1 VRLLS
6 LSFVCA
12 VAVAVGLV
20 PAAASAAT
28 TQQQA
33 QAKALDALN
42 VSGGTDALVVFKL
55 ARPVAAGTVISAAGR
70 SGGPAAATTSA
81 ARSQAQRLRAAGVA
95 VVSAPR
101 VTVVG
106 DEPAWFFYEDQA
118 PYQSYAHAGRVVL
131 VGAETGRVT
140 VTKTL
145 QWPPVIA
152 GRLPSFLRSSAA
164 YRDARYRAFDRPWT
178 SSTPAVAPATLPA
191 PGSPIE
197 AAGARKQAADALA
210 AEHSCAV
217 RVSDTLGDFYD
228 AASVDQSRAR
238 IGVFMNALSRLN
250 PGFVSTR
257 YRFATVRGGESLKSF
272 ISKLLAKRGC
282 KDLMLYV
289 AGGGYVTRG
298 QSVINVGTRVRRDG
312 RIEQQTVTASA
323 LRGILRAHPGVT
335 FKIMLDAPYSG
346 GFGTVLRDAPNLLVF
361 LASASAT
368 QGSFTAL
375 PEVRD
380 PQGRPVL
387 NTYNKAQLLEFSNR
401 ELTGLYCFIDSPGE
415 VAAATR
421 AKADGTS
428 KSFFAWM
435 LARAFSLCSA
445 GSVSSTVQGAPQPVI
460 TQPGLGL
467 GSPATPAPVA
477 PPAAPAPATTSA
489 GAGTT
494 PGTQDPGTPTLLA
507 PVVTL
512 TSGGLSY
519 TENDAATIV
528 DAGLTVTD
536 ADSTSLSGATVRIAT
551 GFAAG
556 QDVLEL
562 SGAAPA
568 GITSSYDPATGTLTL
583 TGSAPIASY
592 QAALRDVAYRN
603 TSDAPSAAARSIRF
617 AVTDTA
623 AGTSTAVARD
633 LAVSPVNDGPT
644 ADDDAYTVA
653 ADATLTVP
661 ASTGVLANDA
671 DLDGDSLTVDQVAG
685 SAGNVGNVLTT
696 TGGAHV
702 TINAN
707 GSLTYDPNSQFDV
720 LTAGQSDTDT
730 VTYRAT
736 DGGLND
742 TATVT
747 FTITGVNDAPVAVDD
762 AYSVGQNGVLTVP
775 AATGV
780 LDNDTDGDGDTLT
793 VDQVAGSGASVG
805 TQVTTTGGAHATINA
820 DGSLTYDPNGQFDIL
835 NAGQTGTDTVTY
847 RAADGHG
854 GTDTATITI
863 TIIGATDAPVAVD
876 DAYSVGQ
883 SAALTVPA
891 ATGVLDN
898 DTDADD
904 DTLSVDQVAGSG
916 ANVGTVYTTTGGAL
930 VTINADGSLTYD
942 PNHQFDALG
951 AGQSDTDTVTYRA
964 TDGGLNGTATVTFT
978 INGANDA
985 PVAVDDAYS
994 VGQSTVLTVPAAT
1007 GVVDNDTDGDG
1018 DSLTVDQV
1026 AGSASNVATAYTT
1039 TGGAHATVNANGS
1052 LTYDPNGQFDDLGT
1066 AESATDTVTYRVSDG
1081 HGGTD
1086 TATITFTVNGANDA
1100 PVAVDDAYS
1109 TNEDTVLTVNAA
1121 TGVVNNDTDV
1131 DGDALTVDQV
1141 AGSGANVGTAHTT
1154 TGGATVTVNA
1164 NGSLSYNPNGQFD
1177 DLGAGQQTTDTVT
1190 YRVSDGS
1197 LNDTATITFTVT
1209 GVNDAPVAS
1218 DDSYSTDEDTTLTV
1232 NAATGVLNNDTDP
1245 EGTALTVDQVAGSA
1259 GNVGTVLT
1267 TTGGAHAT
1275 INANGSIT
1283 YDPNGQFND
1292 LGTGEQETDTVTYR
1306 TTDGGLNDT
1315 ATITFTVTGVNDAP
1329 DATDDAYSTDE
1340 DTVLT
1345 VPAGTG
1351 VLTNDTDPDG
1361 DALTVDQVGGSGA
1374 NVGNAFT
1381 STGGATVTVN
1391 ANGSLSYNPNGQFN
1405 SLTVGQQTTDTFIY
1419 RTTDGALDET
1429 ATVTITITGVNDA
1442 PTATDDSYAGVGN
1455 TTLVVGNTVPAGRAG
1470 KTLSGSIKSNDT
1482 DPDTAAGSLTI
1493 TTGTSATTLGGSV
1506 TMDADGTFTYTPP
1519 TSTTNTADTFTY
1531 TIGDGTSTDT
1541 GTVTINLTSRV
1552 WYVDNTAAAG
1562 GTGRSSDPFDTLAE
1576 ATAAGGANATIFV
1589 HQGSGTTGQNAGA
1602 VLAANERLLGAAED
1616 LVVGGDTLYDGS
1628 NAQRPTI
1635 GNAAGAGVTLAS
1647 GSTVQGL
1654 AINAAGGAAISGS
1667 AGVSGSTIA
1676 DVTLSGTS
1684 GGLSLSATSG
1694 TFAISDTTISTT
1706 GGTGL
1711 TASGAGTVNFT
1722 SAGTISVA
1730 SSGARALNISSTAL
1744 SGTIDDVT
1752 VTASA
1757 AGGVALQNTTGSIVL
1772 GGLSLATTGG
1782 TGFLADNVAGLSVPA
1797 GATANVSDSGGTA
1810 VAIRNSTAPSATFD
1824 TVSATGAGSTG
1835 IDVSGNGGGGTT
1847 TFSGATTT
1855 STSTATGVSLAN
1867 NAGHAIAFTGGNVGI
1882 TTTSGRGFDAT
1893 GGGTVTVQGSG
1904 STITSTTGTALRIA
1918 NTTIGSSDVT
1928 FRSISANGAPNGI
1941 VLDTT
1946 GSNGGLKVTG
1956 TNTAGSGGTIQNTAG
1971 ADGTTQ
1977 GIGVYLN
1984 STMVTS
1990 LKYLNLSN
1998 NAGWAIRGTTVSD
2011 FSLDGA
2017 TISGTNGTN
2026 DALDEASVAFTQL
2039 LGTSSITNTAISG
2052 GVEDNLRVSNTSGTA
2067 NLTLDGITVG
2077 ANNAATGG
2085 NGVLL
2090 EARQTAAETTT
2101 VKNSTFTSS
2110 REDLFQ
2116 SIVTD
2121 QASNDLTF
2129 TNNTLNNGQA
2139 VKVSGGAGVILATSG
2154 SGSGANLVYRI
2165 AGNTVNGNDNA
2176 IFVQK
2181 GVGIATARGRI
2192 ENNIVGTA
2200 GVTGSGANAGSGI
2213 TVESRGQG
2221 THVSRIAGNTV
2232 RQYNQDGISTVN
2244 GEDGSGDNGSV
2255 NVQLTVVN
2263 NTVTEPKRPQTLT
2276 GFRNEAADPA
2286 ATVDECLD
2294 LQGNVMTGAGP
2305 FGSDIRVL
2313 FDFAQNTVR
2322 LPGYAGG
2329 SADTTAVRNYFAG
2342 RNTATTLVAG
2352 HPGSGPGYVNGG
2364 AGCTQPPA

>member
-1 VRLLS
+1 L
-6 LSFVCA
+6 VCA
-12 VAVAVGLV
+12 VAIAAGLV
-20 PAAASAAT
+20 PATASAAT

-42 VSGGTDALVVFKL
+42 VSEGTGALVIFKL
-55 ARPVAAGTVISAAGR
+55 ARPVAAGTVITAAGR
-70 SGGPAAATTSA
+70 SGGPAVAGASA
-81 ARSQAQRLRAAGVA
+81 ARSRAQRLRDAGVA

-101 VTVVG
+101 VAVVG

-131 VGAETGRVT
+131 VGAKTGEVT

-178 SSTPAVAPATLPA
+178 SSAGAVVAPAALPA

-238 IGVFMNALSRLN
+238 MGVLFNALSRLN

-257 YRFATVRGGESLKSF
+257 YRFATVRGGESLRSF
-272 ISKLLAKRGC
+272 ISKLLTKRGC
-282 KDLMLYV
+282 KDIMLYV
-289 AGGGYVTRG
+289 AGGGYVSRG

-361 LASASAT
+361 LSSASAT

-380 PQGRPVL
+380 PQGRPVV
-387 NTYNKAQLLEFSNR
+387 NDYNKAQLLEFSNR
-401 ELTGLYCFIDSPGE
+401 ELTGLYCFVDSPSE
-415 VAAATR
+415 VTTAAR

-445 GSVSSTVQGAPQPVI
+445 GSVLSTVEGAPQPVI
-460 TQPGLGL
+460 ALPGV
-467 GSPATPAPVA
+467 GSGS
-477 PPAAPAPATTSA
+477 PAAPAPAPA
-489 GAGTT
+489 APNMPEVVPGVTT
-494 PGTQDPGTPTLLA
+494 PLPLGNDTPTLLA
-507 PVVTL
+507 PTVAL
-512 TSGGLSY
+512 TGGGISY
-519 TENDAATIV
+519 TENDAATVI

-536 ADSTSLSGATVRIAT
+536 ADSTNLSSATVSIAT

-562 SGAAPA
+562 TGAAPA
-568 GITSSYDPATGTLTL
+568 GISDTYNAATGALTL
-583 TGSAPIASY
+583 TGSASLADY
-592 QAALRDVAYRN
+592 QAALRTVAYRN
-603 TSDAPSAAARSIRF
+603 TSDAPSAAARSMRF
-617 AVTDTA
+617 VVTDTA
-623 AGTSTAVARD
+623 AGTSVAVARD
-633 LAVSPVNDGPT
+633 LTVSPVNDGP
-644 ADDDAYTVA
+644 AAADDAYTVA
-653 ADATLTVP
+653 ANATLTV
-661 ASTGVLANDA
+661 AAGTGVLANDS
-671 DLDGDSLTVDQVAG
+671 DLDGDTLSVDQVAG
-685 SAGNVGNVLTT
+685 SGANVGTAYTT
-696 TGGAHV
+696 IGGAHV
-702 TINAN
+702 TVNAN
-707 GSLTYDPNSQFDV
+707 GSLTYNPNGQFDA

-747 FTITGVNDAPVAVDD
+747 FTVTGVNDAPVAVDD
-762 AYSVGQNGVLTVP
+762 AYSVGQSAVLTVP
-775 AATGV
+775 AATGA

-820 DGSLTYDPNGQFDIL
+820 DGSITYDPNGQFDIL

-847 RAADGHG
+847 RAADGHD

-883 SAALTVPA
+883 STVLTVPA

-898 DTDADD
+898 DSDADGE
-904 DTLSVDQVAGSG
+904 TLTVDQVAGSG
-916 ANVGTVYTTTGGAL
+916 ANVGTAYTTVGGAL
-930 VTINADGSLTYD
+930 VTINADGSLTYN
-942 PNHQFDALG
+942 PNGQFDALG

-964 TDGGLNGTATVTFT
+964 TDGGLNDTATITFT

-994 VGQSTVLTVPAAT
+994 VGQSAVLTVPAAT
-1007 GVVDNDTDGDG
+1007 GVLDNDTDGDG
-1018 DSLTVDQV
+1018 DTLTVDQV
-1026 AGSASNVATAYTT
+1026 GGSAGNVGNVLTTA
-1039 TGGAHATVNANGS
+1039 GGAHATINANGS
-1052 LTYDPNGQFDDLGT
+1052 ITYDPNGQFDDLGT
-1066 AESATDTVTYRVSDG
+1066 AESATDTVTYRVTDG
-1081 HGGTD
+1081 HSGTD
-1086 TATITFTVNGANDA
+1086 TATITFTINGANDA

-1109 TNEDTVLTVNAA
+1109 TNDDTPLTVNAA
-1121 TGVVNNDTDV
+1121 TGILNNDTDS

-1141 AGSGANVGTAHTT
+1141 AGSAGNVATAYTT
-1154 TGGATVTVNA
+1154 TDGATVTVNA

-1190 YRVSDGS
+1190 YRVSDGG
-1197 LNDTATITFTVT
+1197 LNDTATITFTIT
-1209 GVNDAPVAS
+1209 GVNDAPVAV
-1218 DDSYSTDEDTTLTV
+1218 DDAYSTNEDTPLTVNAATGVLANDTDPEGTTLTVDQVGGSAGNVGNVLTTASGAHATINANGSLTYDPNGQFDDLGTGEQETDTVTYRVGDGGLNDTATVTFTITGVNDAPDATDDAYSTDEDTTLTV

-1245 EGTALTVDQVAGSA
+1245 DGDVLTVDRVNASA
-1259 GNVGTVLT
+1259 
-1267 TTGGAHAT
+1267 
-1275 INANGSIT
+1275 
-1283 YDPNGQFND
+1283 
-1292 LGTGEQETDTVTYR
+1292 
-1306 TTDGGLNDT
+1306 
-1315 ATITFTVTGVNDAP
+1315 
-1329 DATDDAYSTDE
+1329 
-1340 DTVLT
+1340 
-1345 VPAGTG
+1345 
-1351 VLTNDTDPDG
+1351 
-1361 DALTVDQVGGSGA
+1361 A

-1405 SLTVGQQTTDTFIY
+1405 SLTIGQQTTDTFTY
-1419 RTTDGALDET
+1419 RTTDGGLNDT

-1442 PTATDDSYAGVGN
+1442 PTATDDAYAGVGN

-1470 KTLSGSIKSNDT
+1470 KTLTGSVKSNDT

-1493 TTGTSATTLGGSV
+1493 TAGTSATTLGGSV
-1506 TMDADGTFTYTPP
+1506 TVDADGTFTYTPP
-1519 TSTTNTADTFTY
+1519 TGTTNTSDTFTY
-1531 TIGDGTSTDT
+1531 TVGDGTSTDT
-1541 GTVTINLTSRV
+1541 GTVTITLASRV
-1552 WYVDNTAAAG
+1552 WYVDNTATAG

-1602 VLAANERLLGAAED
+1602 VLATNERLIGAAGD

-1628 NAQRPTI
+1628 NAQRPSI
-1635 GNAAGAGVTLAS
+1635 GNAAGVGVTLAS

-1654 AINAAGGAAISGS
+1654 AISAAGGAAISGG
-1667 AGVSGSTIA
+1667 AGVAGSTIA
-1676 DVTLSGTS
+1676 DVTLSGSS

-1722 SAGTISVA
+1722 SAGTISVT
-1730 SSGARALNISSTAL
+1730 SSGGRALNIASTAL

-1757 AGGVALQNTTGSIVL
+1757 AGGVSLQNTTGSIAL
-1772 GGLSLATTGG
+1772 AGLSLAITGG
-1782 TGFLADNVAGLSVPA
+1782 TGFLADSVAGLSVPA

-1810 VAIRNSTAPSATFD
+1810 VVIRNNTAPSVTLD
-1824 TVSATGAGSTG
+1824 TVSATGAGTTG

-1855 STSTATGVSLAN
+1855 STGTATGVSLAN
-1867 NAGHAIAFTGGNVGI
+1867 NTGHAIAFTGGNIGI

-1893 GGGTVTVQGSG
+1893 GGGTVTVQGAG
-1904 STITSTTGTALRIA
+1904 NTINSTTGTPLRIA
-1918 NTTIGSSDVT
+1918 NTTIGAVDAT

-1946 GSNGGLKVTG
+1946 GSTGGLVVTG
-1956 TNTAGSGGTIQNTAG
+1956 TGAAGSGGTIQNTAG

-1977 GIGVYLN
+1977 GVGVYLN
-1984 STMVTS
+1984 STRGTS
-1990 LKYLNLSN
+1990 LSSVNLSN
-1998 NAGWAIRGTTVSD
+1998 NAGWAIRGTTVTD
-2011 FSLDGA
+2011 FDLDGS

-2026 DALDEASVAFTQL
+2026 DAIDEASVAFTQL
-2039 LGTSSITNTAISG
+2039 LGTSSITNTSVSG
-2052 GVEDNLRVSNTSGTA
+2052 GIEDNLRISNTSGNA
-2067 NLTLDGITVG
+2067 NITLDGNTIG
-2077 ANNAATGG
+2077 ANSASLGG

-2090 EARQTAAETTT
+2090 ETRQTASTTTT
-2101 VKNSTFTSS
+2101 VNDTDFTSS

-2139 VKVSGGAGVILATSG
+2139 VKVSGNAGAVIQSSG
-2154 SGSGANLVYRI
+2154 SGSGANLTYRVT
-2165 AGNTVNGNDNA
+2165 GNTVSGGDNG

-2181 GVGIATARGRI
+2181 GTGIATARGRI

-2244 GEDGSGDNGSV
+2244 GEDGVADNGTV

-2276 GFRNEAADPA
+2276 GFRNEQADPA
-2286 ATVDECLD
+2286 AIIDECLD
-2294 LQGNVMTGAGP
+2294 LQGNVLTGAGP

-2313 FDFAQNTVR
+2313 FDFPQNTTR

-2329 SADTTAVRNYFAG
+2329 SADTTAVRNYLAG
-2342 RNTATTLVAG
+2342 RNTASTTVAT